1 MKNLSI
7 IIAALFFVFLLINA
21 CGKRVELK
29 PENET
34 AAEFEV
40 FSLHDLTTK
49 PDVNEK
55 DFETF
60 VMNEIA
66 PLYGQM
72 KGQKLYL
79 VKGERGIRNGQYAI
93 FLTFTSIEDLDR
105 IYPPDIGF
113 SEEFNKV
120 FEGKDSL
127 WVKFNS
133 MAEGFDGKHNTD
145 YIKVVH

>member
-7 IIAALFFVFLLINA
+7 IIAAVFFVLIFINA
-21 CGKRVELK
+21 CDEKVELK
-29 PENET
+29 TENEKV
-34 AAEFEV
+34 AEFEV
-40 FSLHDLTTK
+40 FSVHDLTIK
-49 PDVNEK
+49 SGVDEKLFEAFVN
-55 DFETF
+55 
-60 VMNEIA
+60 NEIA
-66 PLYGQM
+66 PLYGEM

-79 VKGERGIRNGQYAI
+79 VKGERGIRTGQYAI
-93 FLTFTSIEDLDR
+93 FITFTSIEDLAR

-113 SEEFNKV
+113 SEEFTRV

-145 YIKVVH
+145 YVKVVH

>member
-1 MKNLSI
+1 MKKSLVVLV
-7 IIAALFFVFLLINA
+7 ALLFGVIFFNSCNQKIEP
-21 CGKRVELK
+21 KT
-29 PENET
+29 ENEKV
-34 AAEFEV
+34 AEFEV
-40 FSLHDLTTK
+40 FSVHDLTIK
-49 PDVNEK
+49 PGVDEK
-55 DFETF
+55 LFEAF
-60 VMNEIA
+60 VTNEIA

-72 KGQKLYL
+72 KGQNLYL

-105 IYPPDIGF
+105 IYPHDIGF

-127 WVKFNS
+127 WIKFDT

-145 YIKVVH
+145 YVKVAH